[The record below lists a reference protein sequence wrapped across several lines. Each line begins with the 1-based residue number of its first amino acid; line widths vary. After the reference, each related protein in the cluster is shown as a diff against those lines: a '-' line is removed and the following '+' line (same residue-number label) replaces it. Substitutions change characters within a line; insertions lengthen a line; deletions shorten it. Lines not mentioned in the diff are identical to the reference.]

1 LVVDFDTTVNS
12 SPTDISGQGN
22 HGAFYGGASYSA
34 ADKAFILDGSDDYI
48 DVPTVSGVGTG
59 AWVHSKSFWFKLKAV
74 EDGILFLLGS
84 NSSTRQIAVQRTAA
98 GQFQY
103 YIYGCNSRVQVN
115 GVDWV
120 PDLNRWYHCVTV
132 FKNNETTAGGSQ
144 LTGRE
149 MYIDGVK
156 QTLVAINTQVSL
168 DLNTTGVRFG
178 NQYNTVY
185 QNYQLSNPKLYSV
198 ALEASEV
205 QKLYRL
211 GRTGRSMV
219 ISDTAVGIGK
229 VPEAQ
234 LDVRGSGGF
243 TGDLTVG
250 GNMNNYQYW
259 FRGNR
264 NGQNTNG
271 ATTGSLLV
279 IQYESIAGSYT
290 SAWTGSNAY
299 NCPVAGVYMV
309 HGGLMCFSN
318 AGEAGYM
325 WIEVRRYNSA
335 GAQLDVGSANDMHT
349 PYRDNTY
356 QSYHFQQTHLCNKG
370 DRLQIFLRG
379 SNTDAHLDLHSNWGP
394 LNIYK
399 IG

>member
-1 LVVDFDTTVNS
+1 LSFSVWVKADVATSSAWRGVFDF
-12 SPTDISGQGN
+12 GN
-22 HGAFYGGASYSA
+22 RGTSEHLGVYIAGSTSA
-34 ADKAFILDGSDDYI
+34 ASNGPNQFNFTLWGNDLI
-48 DVPTVSGVGTG
+48 TG
-59 AWVHSKSFWFKLKAV
+59 EAV
-74 EDGILFLLGS
+74 E
-84 NSSTRQIAVQRTAA
+84 A
-98 GQFQY
+98 
-103 YIYGCNSRVQVN
+103 
-115 GVDWV
+115 
-120 PDLNRWYHCVTV
+120 NRWYHLAGAYTAATKTRQFYVDGILKGTVT
-132 FKNNETTAGGSQ
+132 TT
-144 LTGRE
+144 TG
-149 MYIDGVK
+149 MFS
-156 QTLVAINTQVSL
+156 SL
-168 DLNTTGVRFG
+168 DPANPPLTLGTNSTTGYSEG
-178 NQYNTVY
+178 
-185 QNYQLSNPKLYSV
+185 LAGDISNFKLYKA

-271 ATTGSLLV
+271 STTGSLLV
-279 IQYESIAGSYT
+279 IQYDSIAGSYT

-309 HGGLMCFSN
+309 HGGLLCFPNS
-318 AGEAGYM
+318 AEAGFMYV
-325 WIEVRRYNSA
+325 EVRRYNSA
-335 GAQLDVGSANDMHT
+335 GAQLDAGSANDMHT
-349 PYRDNTY
+349 PYRDNAY

-370 DRLQIFLRG
+370 DRLQIILRG
-379 SNTDAHLDLHSNWGP
+379 NVTDAHLDLHSGWGP
-394 LNIYK
+394 LSIYK